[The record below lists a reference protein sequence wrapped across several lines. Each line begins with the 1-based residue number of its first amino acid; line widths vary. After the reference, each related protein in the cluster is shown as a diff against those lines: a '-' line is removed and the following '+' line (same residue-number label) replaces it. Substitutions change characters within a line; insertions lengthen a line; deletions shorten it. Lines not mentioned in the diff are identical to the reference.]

1 MNRGDFYL
9 MPFLFVLL
17 RVNNFK
23 PKQNCGNSLIIVMFA
38 QSLKY
43 VSTLIKV
50 NWHATINILRQ
61 LLIPYHSVR
70 ASKFVLSKTRK
81 MNTINKSF
89 ILK

>member
-50 NWHATINILRQ
+50 NWHATINIPTTV
-61 LLIPYHSVR
+61 INSVLV
-70 ASKFVLSKTRK
+70 FVQANLSCPKQEK
-81 MNTINKSF
+81 
-89 ILK
+89 